1 MREAVGIPAGILV
14 YSVSTIILLIAVE
27 VTFANPN
34 EWSTLITATIAI
46 IAFRVTC
53 TAVKNFSNE
62 TGVKIVGLMIAL
74 FWLVSFGI
82 NFFIGAEGVMEFLS
96 GGQDSTWLENF
107 KELIEAVWNLK
118 ICAGVSVILALW
130 TLGK

>member
-34 EWSTLITATIAI
+34 EWSTLITAATAVIS
-46 IAFRVTC
+46 FEVTC
-53 TAVKNFSNE
+53 AAVKNFSNE

-74 FWLVSFGI
+74 FWFR
-82 NFFIGAEGVMEFLS
+82 N
-96 GGQDSTWLENF
+96 
-107 KELIEAVWNLK
+107 
-118 ICAGVSVILALW
+118 
-130 TLGK
+130 